1 MPTSPSKARVRAR
14 WTIGPKYN
22 EPVITRGI
30 REFVS
35 RDWAAARNSKDRY
48 WAERIDRLGP
58 SEGFRVA
65 DELRRQVLLQD
76 AGWPDAALR
85 REDLQSHLRFVR
97 LLRLVDTARR
107 P

>member
-1 MPTSPSKARVRAR
+1 MS
-14 WTIGPKYN
+14 
-22 EPVITRGI
+22 PVITSGI

-35 RDWAAARNSKDRY
+35 RDWAAVRDSKDRY

-58 SEGFRVA
+58 LEGLRVA
-65 DELRRQVLLQD
+65 DDLRRQVLLQD
-76 AGWPDAALR
+76 AAWPDAALR
-85 REDLQSHLRFVR
+85 RDDLQCHVRVVR